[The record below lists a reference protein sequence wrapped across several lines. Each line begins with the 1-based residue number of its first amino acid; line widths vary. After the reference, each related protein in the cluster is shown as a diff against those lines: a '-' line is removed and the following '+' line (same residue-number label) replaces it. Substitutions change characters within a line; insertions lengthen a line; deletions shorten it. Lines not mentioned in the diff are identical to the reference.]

1 MISYYGGMKMVRTQ
15 IQLPEEMH
23 RRLKM
28 WASRIGISMSEAV
41 RRCVAERL
49 AGERLEVGREALVRE
64 AMAVVG
70 KYADPAGPSRVA
82 KEHDEHLYEAYEG

>member
-1 MISYYGGMKMVRTQ
+1 MKMVRTQ

-28 WASRIGISMSEAV
+28 WASRVGISMSEAV

-49 AGERLEVGREALVRE
+49 AGERLELGRDGLVRE
-64 AMAVVG
+64 ALAVVG
-70 KYADPAGPSRVA
+70 KYADPEGASRVA
-82 KEHDEHLYEAYEG
+82 RDHDQHLSEAYEE